1 MTYLIAGILKVEF
14 EKPYL
19 LSGPR
24 GVLMGLEVKDLSF
37 KYEKEILKDIC
48 LKLEKGSFCAL
59 LGINGSGKSTLL
71 KNIVNIL
78 KPYKGCVYYDGKDIK
93 DYRRRELA
101 QTMSY
106 VAQNEAVQKV
116 RVYDSILI
124 GRKPYIKYFPT
135 EDDHKIVCEIMEY
148 LGLQEFALRYTDE
161 LSGGEAQKVLIAR
174 ALAQEPEVL
183 LLDEPTSALDLKNQL
198 DVMDMVKKYC
208 EHNNIMTIISI
219 HDINL
224 SLRYA
229 TDFILLKDKEIF
241 KYGGLELITPENISE
256 VYQIDLKIYEL
267 DGGMFVV
274 PIRQLNEAADS
285 ERRVG

>member
-1 MTYLIAGILKVEF
+1 M
-14 EKPYL
+14 
-19 LSGPR
+19 S
-24 GVLMGLEVKDLSF
+24 LEVKDLSF
-37 KYEKEILKDIC
+37 KYEKEILKDIS
-48 LKLEKGSFCAL
+48 LTLGKGSFCAL

-71 KNIVNIL
+71 KNIVSIL
-78 KPYKGCVYYDGKDIK
+78 TPYKGCVYFDGKNIRDF
-93 DYRRRELA
+93 RRRELA

-106 VAQNEAVQKV
+106 VAQSEAVQRV

-135 EDDHKIVCEIMEY
+135 EDDHRVVREIMDY
-148 LGLQEFALRYTDE
+148 LDLREFALKYTDE

-208 EHNNIMTIISI
+208 NENNIMTIISI

-241 KYGGLELITPENISE
+241 KCGGPEVITEENISE
-256 VYQIDLKIYEL
+256 VYQIDLKIYDL

-274 PIRQLNEAADS
+274 PIKQHEGTVALDQSAGCAYAQ
-285 ERRVG
+285 